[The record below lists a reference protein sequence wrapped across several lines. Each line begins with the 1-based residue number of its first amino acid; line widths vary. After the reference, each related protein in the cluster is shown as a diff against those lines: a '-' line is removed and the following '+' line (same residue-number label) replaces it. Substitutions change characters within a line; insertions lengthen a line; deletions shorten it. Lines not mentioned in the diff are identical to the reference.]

1 MSMKVSYYISNGKMC
16 MTLPYELKDI
26 FREFF
31 KTASWNRT
39 SKCFEAA
46 DSPANLKK
54 WSKFIDATEAPLIEL
69 AKLEEEE
76 ISVQRFE
83 AAAEK
88 ARQLLADTETKI
100 QDCTTRADIA
110 KALAEELAPLVK
122 AADERLAELL
132 SKAAD
137 AENRLNAA
145 LKPVLDLYERH
156 DLTSI
161 LSRFQSAANRGY
173 SGKQTFDFAQR
184 AMHALTRDMRSI
196 GYECEAFDELVE
208 VSLNRHDK
216 LPKLLERARH
226 EFKLGIKEYESEP
239 DQ

>member
-46 DSPANLKK
+46 NSPANLKK
-54 WSKFIDATEAPLIEL
+54 WTKFMDATKTPLVEL
-69 AKLEEEE
+69 EKLEEED
-76 ISVQRFE
+76 ISAQRLE

-88 ARQLLADTETKI
+88 ARQLLADTERKI
-100 QDCTTRADIA
+100 QDCRTRANIA
-110 KALAEELAPLVK
+110 KALTEELAPQVK
-122 AADERLAELL
+122 AAEERHADLL
-132 SKAAD
+132 KKAAD
-137 AENRLNAA
+137 ADNRLNAV

-156 DLTSI
+156 DLKSI
-161 LSRFQSAANRGY
+161 LSRFQSAASRGY

-184 AMHALTRDMRSI
+184 AMQALTRDMRSI
-196 GYECEAFDELVE
+196 GYECEAFNELVD

-216 LPKLLERARH
+216 LPGLLR
-226 EFKLGIKEYESEP
+226 EP
-239 DQ
+239 TTSSNWGLRSTSPN